1 VVRFTIRAGMLIGA
15 LAWAQVAGA
24 QIMRRPVTPKP
35 VNWVGVN
42 LGIVQGYTITDGS
55 TNATWSFGSGIE
67 YGVRLEHSLPS
78 GISIGAQAAFS
89 DASLGY
95 SSASCANCDAKAN
108 VRQLVGLLHF
118 GRGYSFHPVY
128 ELAAGAIGYSNFSR
142 ADDGAIKLGTNKT
155 DYDFKLSLGYGLG
168 FGVTPSTSIEIIQEF
183 GTVLHQRDG
192 LSGSSSSFPRVYVTR
207 LGGKATF

>member
-1 VVRFTIRAGMLIGA
+1 VVRFTIRAA
-15 LAWAQVAGA
+15 LLLGTLTSGQVAGA
-24 QIMRRPVTPKP
+24 QIMRRPVTPKA
-35 VNWVGVN
+35 VNSVGVN
-42 LGIVQGYTITDGS
+42 VGIVQGYTINDGS
-55 TNATWSFGSGIE
+55 TNAMWSFGSGLE
-67 YGVRLEHSLPS
+67 YGVRVEHSLPN
-78 GISIGAQAAFS
+78 GISIGAQGAFS
-89 DASLGY
+89 DASLSY
-95 SSASCANCDAKAN
+95 TSPTCSNCDAKAN

-142 ADDGAIKLGTNKT
+142 ADDGAIKLGSSKT
-155 DYDFKLSLGYGLG
+155 DYDFKVSLGYGLG
-168 FGVTPSTSIEIIQEF
+168 FGITPSTSIEIIQEF

>member
-1 VVRFTIRAGMLIGA
+1 MGA
-15 LAWAQVAGA
+15 LASAQVAGA
-24 QIMRRPVTPKP
+24 QIMRRPVTPRA
-35 VNWVGVN
+35 VNWVGANV
-42 LGIVQGYTITDGS
+42 GIVQGYTITDGS

-108 VRQLVGLLHF
+108 VRQFVGLLHF

-128 ELAAGAIGYSNFSR
+128 ELAAGAIAYSNFSR
-142 ADDGAIKLGTNKT
+142 ADDGAIKLGTSKT